1 MRQIVITWW
10 PHAWKTDFLPQ
21 ISEYISWFWKEVFI
35 IPEKATELY
44 NNGIHPS
51 FENISWINF
60 IYTELEEIET
70 DMEFLFDLD
79 IPKRY

>member
-1 MRQIVITWW
+1 MKNKNSR
-10 PHAWKTDFLPQ
+10 K
-21 ISEYISWFWKEVFI
+21 YI
-35 IPEKATELY
+35 
-44 NNGIHPS
+44 
-51 FENISWINF
+51 WINF